1 MGAFIAD
8 VRSSMG
14 TVREV
19 RWLLPAAVVVEL
31 VSPALTWLGG
41 TPLAPA
47 LLLAPLWWLVWLGWW
62 GTERVVLARHVRGEE
77 LDRRNVWASLQVLG
91 PRYVRLALLLLPG
104 ALPSVV
110 AMMVWGAAS
119 WSTRGVTAAMVGV
132 VAAMLTFVTPA
143 LALSTPRARSAVV
156 IGWRVLRSSWSEVH
170 AHVLVPAVTLAALAL
185 LPVPA
190 GGVVLAVVYAV
201 VGLVFRGATT
211 RRYVALVD
219 VFWSEVPG
227 GVWRRRVATA

>member
-8 VRSSMG
+8 VRASMS
-14 TVREV
+14 TIREV
-19 RWLLPAAVVVEL
+19 RWLLPAAVAVEL

-41 TPLAPA
+41 TPLAPF
-47 LLLAPLWWLVWLGWW
+47 LLLAPVWWLLWLGWW

-77 LDRRNVWASLQVLG
+77 LDRRNVWTSVQVLG
-91 PRYVRLALLLLPG
+91 PRYVRLALLLLPA
-104 ALPSVV
+104 ALPSVI
-110 AMMVWGAAS
+110 AAMVWGAAT
-119 WSTRGVTAAMVGV
+119 WPTRGVTAAMVGV
-132 VAAMLTFVTPA
+132 VAATMTFVTPA
-143 LALSTPRARSAVV
+143 LAVSTTRARSAVV
-156 IGWRVLRSSWSEVH
+156 IGWRVMRSSWSEVH

-185 LPVPA
+185 LPVST
-190 GGVVLAVVYAV
+190 GGIVLAVVFAV

-211 RRYVALVD
+211 RRYVVLVD